1 MLEAEKFAI
10 LFKSFYKQRQ
20 AEIGKKNQAKAK
32 QHSEAEHLLFEN
44 YSFPSSKNN
53 SRYSKK
59 CTKNRYVCLNEVI
72 WLMAMKTRL
81 KMKNRLHRYNINRP
95 RPKHGHKCTK
105 YKMYRG
111 IMMVICI
118 KQHLSNIWSSIYEKV
133 KQHWGSVK
141 KSVAYK

>member
-1 MLEAEKFAI
+1 
-10 LFKSFYKQRQ
+10 
-20 AEIGKKNQAKAK
+20 
-32 QHSEAEHLLFEN
+32 
-44 YSFPSSKNN
+44 
-53 SRYSKK
+53 
-59 CTKNRYVCLNEVI
+59 
-72 WLMAMKTRL
+72 
-81 KMKNRLHRYNINRP
+81 MKNRLHRYDINRP
-95 RPKHGHKCTK
+95 RPKHGHKCAK